1 MTSSAPID
9 FCNAR
14 STTRRLIHTLC
25 CNTAFKL
32 LFNNETATSRVRA
45 NSQDRSKVSR
55 GVRKLYR
62 CFKHRAIT
70 IDTVSCQNFANA
82 LRPFVEVGQSA
93 AVLLQLSNGCDCT
106 DGSGVLSAVLDCT
119 IWLYI
124 LYFVH
129 ECTAM
134 DLRRFGFT
142 FRHLL
147 RIADDCIFVFLEY
160 YCEKG
165 NFLKRSLC
173 MLQSVLFI
181 R

>member
-14 STTRRLIHTLC
+14 STARHLIHTLC
-25 CNTAFKL
+25 CNRAFKL
-32 LFNNETATSRVRA
+32 LFNNETATSRVTA
-45 NSQDRSKVSR
+45 NSQDRSKASR
-55 GVRKLYR
+55 GVRKFYR

-119 IWLYI
+119 IWLTYI
-124 LYFVH
+124 LYFLR
-129 ECTAM
+129 ECTAP

-147 RIADDCIFVFLEY
+147 EIGGDCIFMFLEF
-160 YCEKG
+160 YCG
-165 NFLKRSLC
+165 TDIFLKL
-173 MLQSVLFI
+173 SVCCSGSYL
-181 R
+181 